1 MHFHNVFDKMNLVKE
16 GIQMIQGAIFD
27 LDGLLLD
34 TERIYEDAWIKYGP
48 KYGFGDSTFLAE
60 AFCGVSEDTV
70 VRTLNEYH
78 VDAKGYLKD
87 VLNYVSEH
95 ELTDLQLKP
104 GVKEILSFFQSKGIG
119 RAVASS
125 SPKQLILRNL
135 KIVGIDSYF
144 DEIVSAQEVEHGK
157 PAPDIFLEAAHRLN
171 VDPKHCFVFEDA
183 INGVHAGLSAGCKII
198 MIPDRLKPEKD
209 FYKTTYGIFDNLH
222 AAMNQIKCMME

>member
-48 KYGFGDSTFLAE
+48 KYGFKDSTFLAE
-60 AFCGVSEDTV
+60 TFCGMSKDKIIH
-70 VRTLNEYH
+70 TLNKYH
-78 VDAKGYLKD
+78 VEAKEYLKD
-87 VLNYVSEH
+87 VIQYVSKH
-95 ELTDLQLKP
+95 ELTDLHVKP
-104 GVKEILSFFQSKGIG
+104 GVNEILSFFQSKGIG
-119 RAVASS
+119 CAVASS
-125 SPKQLILRNL
+125 SPKNLILRNL
-135 KIVGIDSYF
+135 KIVGLDSYF
-144 DEIVSAQEVEHGK
+144 DEIVSGDEVEHGK

-183 INGVHAGLSAGCKII
+183 INGVHAGLSAGCKTI

>member
-1 MHFHNVFDKMNLVKE
+1 MNLVKE

-60 AFCGVSEDTV
+60 TFCGMSKDKIIH
-70 VRTLNEYH
+70 TLNKYH
-78 VDAKGYLKD
+78 VEATEYLKD
-87 VLNYVSEH
+87 VIQYVSKH
-95 ELTDLQLKP
+95 ELTDLHVKP
-104 GVKEILSFFQSKGIG
+104 GVNEILSFFQSKGIG
-119 RAVASS
+119 CAVASS
-125 SPKQLILRNL
+125 SPKNLILRNL
-135 KIVGIDSYF
+135 KIVGLDSYF
-144 DEIVSAQEVEHGK
+144 DEIVSGDEVEHGK

-183 INGVHAGLSAGCKII
+183 INGVHAGLSAGCKTI

-222 AAMNQIKCMME
+222 VAMNQIKCMME

>member
-34 TERIYEDAWIKYGP
+34 TERIYEDAWIKLGP
-48 KYGFGDSTFLAE
+48 KYGFKDSTFLAE

-157 PAPDIFLEAAHRLN
+157 PAADVFLEAAHRLQ
-171 VDPKHCFVFEDA
+171 VEPKHCLVFEDA
-183 INGVHAGLSAGCKII
+183 INGVKAGIRGGFPTI
-198 MIPDRLKPEKD
+198 MIPDIVQPDAVLKEAT
-209 FYKTTYGIFDNLH
+209 FGVFDTLDQ
-222 AAMNQIKCMME
+222 AMVKIKSMMG